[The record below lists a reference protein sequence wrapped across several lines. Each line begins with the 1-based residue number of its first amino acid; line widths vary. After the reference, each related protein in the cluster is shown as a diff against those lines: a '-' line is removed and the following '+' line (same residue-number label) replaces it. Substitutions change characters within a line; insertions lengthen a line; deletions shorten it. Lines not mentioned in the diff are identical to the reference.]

1 MAPVGVKQWH
11 CNPVPYVKLRL
22 CCGAYFKGFKMA
34 QFVKYFPAGFAAQIA
49 DTLVE
54 GELAHGRVDNFGRFV
69 DTAFGINIGTK
80 KAQVV
85 KTMAQW
91 VNDAKDGQ
99 SGIKGYK
106 IRANIATLFTVA
118 LATLDGLPCDDG
130 QIHNDF
136 LTLWQPA
143 KKAPATAKKASD
155 KSTPASEASEA
166 PEASDKS
173 AASEASAAIPA
184 PGDIVAG
191 TIALVQSGLI
201 GRDSLAALESAIA
214 AYHAARVAP
223 VATPATPS
231 EALI

>member
-1 MAPVGVKQWH
+1 
-11 CNPVPYVKLRL
+11 
-22 CCGAYFKGFKMA
+22 MA
-34 QFVKYFPAGFAAQIA
+34 QFVKYFPSGFAAKVA
-49 DTLVE
+49 DTLIE
-54 GELAHGRVDNFGRFV
+54 SELAHGRVDNFGRFV

-99 SGIKGYK
+99 SGVKGYK

-130 QIHNDF
+130 QIHTDF

-143 KKAPATAKKASD
+143 KKAAPATASKAAI
-155 KSTPASEASEA
+155 PA
-166 PEASDKS
+166 PEASDKP
-173 AASEASAAIPA
+173 ATPSEAAIPA

-191 TIALVQSGLI
+191 TIALIQSGLI
-201 GRDSLAALESAIA
+201 GRDSLAALEAAIQ

-223 VATPATPS
+223 VATPEVTA
-231 EALI
+231 

>member
-1 MAPVGVKQWH
+1 
-11 CNPVPYVKLRL
+11 
-22 CCGAYFKGFKMA
+22 MA
-34 QFVKYFPAGFAAQIA
+34 QFVKYFPSGFAAQIA

-54 GELAHGRVDNFGRFV
+54 GELTHGRVDNFGRFV

-99 SGIKGYK
+99 SGVKGYK

-118 LATLDGLPCDDG
+118 LATLDGLPADDAA
-130 QIHNDF
+130 IHADF
-136 LTLWQPA
+136 LTLWAPA
-143 KKAPATAKKASD
+143 KKAAPAAPAAPAKKAS
-155 KSTPASEASEA
+155 
-166 PEASDKS
+166 EASDKS

-191 TIALVQSGLI
+191 TIALIQSGLI

-223 VATPATPS
+223 VATPAP
-231 EALI
+231 EVIA

>member
-1 MAPVGVKQWH
+1 
-11 CNPVPYVKLRL
+11 
-22 CCGAYFKGFKMA
+22 MA
-34 QFVKYFPAGFAAQIA
+34 QFVKYFPSGFAAQIA

-99 SGIKGYK
+99 SGVKGYK

-118 LATLDGLPCDDG
+118 LATLDGLPADDAA
-130 QIHNDF
+130 IHADF
-136 LTLWQPA
+136 LTLWAPA
-143 KKAPATAKKASD
+143 KKAAPAAPAAPAKKAS
-155 KSTPASEASEA
+155 EAS
-166 PEASDKS
+166 EASDKS

-191 TIALVQSGLI
+191 TIALIQSGLI
-201 GRDSLAALESAIA
+201 GRDSLAALESAIQ

-223 VATPATPS
+223 VATPAP
-231 EALI
+231 EVIA

>member
-1 MAPVGVKQWH
+1 
-11 CNPVPYVKLRL
+11 
-22 CCGAYFKGFKMA
+22 MA
-34 QFVKYFPAGFAAQIA
+34 QFVKYFPAGFAAQVA
-49 DTLVE
+49 DTLIE
-54 GELAHGRVDNFGRFV
+54 SELAHGRVDNFGRFV

-85 KTMAQW
+85 KAMAQW

-99 SGIKGYK
+99 SGVKGYK

-130 QIHNDF
+130 QIHTDF

-143 KKAPATAKKASD
+143 KKAAPATTAKKASD
-155 KSTPASEASEA
+155 KPEA
-166 PEASDKS
+166 PEASNKP
-173 AASEASAAIPA
+173 EASDKPAPAIPA

-191 TIALVQSGLI
+191 TIALIQSGLI
-201 GRDSLAALESAIA
+201 GRDSLAALEAAIQ

-223 VATPATPS
+223 VATPEVTA
-231 EALI
+231 

>member
-1 MAPVGVKQWH
+1 
-11 CNPVPYVKLRL
+11 
-22 CCGAYFKGFKMA
+22 MA
-34 QFVKYFPAGFAAQIA
+34 QFVKYFPAGFGNGIA
-49 DTLVE
+49 DTLISDQ
-54 GELAHGRVDNFGRFV
+54 LAHGRVDNWAAFI

-91 VNDAKDGQ
+91 INDAKDGQ
-99 SGIKGYK
+99 SGVKGYK

-143 KKAPATAKKASD
+143 KRAAPAATAKKAS
-155 KSTPASEASEA
+155 EAPEA
-166 PEASDKS
+166 PEASDKPDTS
-173 AASEASAAIPA
+173 KAPAIPA
-184 PGDIVAG
+184 PGDMVAG
-191 TIALVQSGLI
+191 VVALIQSGLI

-223 VATPATPS
+223 VAAPAI

>member
-1 MAPVGVKQWH
+1 
-11 CNPVPYVKLRL
+11 
-22 CCGAYFKGFKMA
+22 MA
-34 QFVKYFPAGFAAQIA
+34 QFVKYFPSGFAAQVA

-54 GELAHGRVDNFGRFV
+54 SELAHGRVDNFGRFV

-85 KTMAQW
+85 KAMSQW
-91 VNDAKDGQ
+91 INDARDGQ
-99 SGIKGYK
+99 SGINGYK

-130 QIHNDF
+130 QIHTDF

-143 KKAPATAKKASD
+143 KKAAPATSKAGKPAPAGEAASD
-155 KSTPASEASEA
+155 KPAPAGEA
-166 PEASDKS
+166 PEASDKPDT
-173 AASEASAAIPA
+173 SEAPAVPA

-191 TIALVQSGLI
+191 TIALIQSGLI

-223 VATPATPS
+223 VATPEVIA
-231 EALI
+231 

>member
-1 MAPVGVKQWH
+1 
-11 CNPVPYVKLRL
+11 
-22 CCGAYFKGFKMA
+22 MA

-54 GELAHGRVDNFGRFV
+54 GELTHGRVDNFGRFV

-91 VNDAKDGQ
+91 INDAKDGQ
-99 SGIKGYK
+99 SGVKGYK
-106 IRANIATLFTVA
+106 IRANIATLFSVA
-118 LATLDGLPCDDG
+118 LATLDGLPADDAA
-130 QIHNDF
+130 IHADF
-136 LTLWQPA
+136 LTLWAPA
-143 KKAPATAKKASD
+143 KKAAPAAPAKK
-155 KSTPASEASEA
+155 ASEA

-191 TIALVQSGLI
+191 TIALIQSGLI

>member
-1 MAPVGVKQWH
+1 
-11 CNPVPYVKLRL
+11 
-22 CCGAYFKGFKMA
+22 MA
-34 QFVKYFPAGFAAQIA
+34 QFVKYFPVGFAAQIA

-54 GELAHGRVDNFGRFV
+54 GELTHGRVDNFGRFV

-91 VNDAKDGQ
+91 INDAKDGQ
-99 SGIKGYK
+99 SGVKGYK
-106 IRANIATLFTVA
+106 IRANIATLFSVA
-118 LATLDGLPCDDG
+118 LATLDGLPADDAA
-130 QIHNDF
+130 IHNDF

-143 KKAPATAKKASD
+143 KKAAPAAPAKK
-155 KSTPASEASEA
+155 ASEA

-191 TIALVQSGLI
+191 TIALIQSGLI
-201 GRDSLAALESAIA
+201 GRDSLAALEAAVA

-223 VATPATPS
+223 AATPAI

>member
-1 MAPVGVKQWH
+1 MGNCA
-11 CNPVPYVKLRL
+11 YVVAHILWV
-22 CCGAYFKGFKMA
+22 FIMA
-34 QFVKYFPAGFAAQIA
+34 QFAKYMPAGMATQMV
-49 DTLVE
+49 DDMLE
-54 GELAHGRVDNFGRFV
+54 DQLAHGRVDNFSRYI

-99 SGIKGYK
+99 SGVKGYK

-130 QIHNDF
+130 QIHTDF

-143 KKAPATAKKASD
+143 KKAAPATSKAD
-155 KSTPASEASEA
+155 KSAPAGEAPEARNKPEASEA
-166 PEASDKS
+166 PAV
-173 AASEASAAIPA
+173 PA

-191 TIALVQSGLI
+191 TIALIQSGLI
-201 GRDSLAALESAIA
+201 GRDSLAALEAAIQ

-223 VATPATPS
+223 VATPEVTA
-231 EALI
+231 

>member
-1 MAPVGVKQWH
+1 
-11 CNPVPYVKLRL
+11 
-22 CCGAYFKGFKMA
+22 MA
-34 QFVKYFPAGFAAQIA
+34 QFVKYFPSGFAAQVA
-49 DTLVE
+49 DTLIE
-54 GELAHGRVDNFGRFV
+54 SELAHGRVDNFGRFV

-99 SGIKGYK
+99 SGVKGYK

-130 QIHNDF
+130 QIHTDF

-143 KKAPATAKKASD
+143 KKAAPATASKADKPATPSEAASD
-155 KSTPASEASEA
+155 KPATPSE
-166 PEASDKS
+166 
-173 AASEASAAIPA
+173 AAIPA

-191 TIALVQSGLI
+191 TVALIQSGLI
-201 GRDSLAALESAIA
+201 GRDSLAALEAAIQ

-223 VATPATPS
+223 VATPEVTA
-231 EALI
+231 

>member
-1 MAPVGVKQWH
+1 
-11 CNPVPYVKLRL
+11 
-22 CCGAYFKGFKMA
+22 MA
-34 QFVKYFPAGFAAQIA
+34 QFVKYFPAGFATQIA

-91 VNDAKDGQ
+91 INDAKDGQ
-99 SGIKGYK
+99 SGVKGYK

-118 LATLDGLPCDDG
+118 LATLDGLPADDAA
-130 QIHNDF
+130 IHADF
-136 LTLWQPA
+136 LTLWAPA
-143 KKAPATAKKASD
+143 KKAAPAAPAKK
-155 KSTPASEASEA
+155 ASEA
-166 PEASDKS
+166 PEASDKPDTS
-173 AASEASAAIPA
+173 KAPAIPA
-184 PGDIVAG
+184 PGDMVAG
-191 TIALVQSGLI
+191 VVALIQSGLI
-201 GRDSLAALESAIA
+201 GRDSLATLEATIA

-223 VATPATPS
+223 VATPAI

>member
-1 MAPVGVKQWH
+1 
-11 CNPVPYVKLRL
+11 
-22 CCGAYFKGFKMA
+22 MA

-54 GELAHGRVDNFGRFV
+54 GELTHGRVDNFGRFV

-91 VNDAKDGQ
+91 INDARDGQ

-106 IRANIATLFTVA
+106 IRANVATLFSVA
-118 LATLDGLPCDDG
+118 LATLDGLPADDAA
-130 QIHNDF
+130 IHADF
-136 LTLWQPA
+136 LILWAPA
-143 KKAPATAKKASD
+143 KKAAPAAASKADKPAPAGEAPAPAGEAPAASD
-155 KSTPASEASEA
+155 KPAPAV
-166 PEASDKS
+166 
-173 AASEASAAIPA
+173 PA
-184 PGDIVAG
+184 PGDMVAG
-191 TIALVQSGLI
+191 VVALIQSGLI
-201 GRDSLAALESAIA
+201 GRDSLAALEAAVA

-223 VATPATPS
+223 AATPAI